1 MRRRAPD
8 GLPEVRR
15 YGLIDA
21 RARKG
26 GLHHGRFLMPR
37 NTRTVL
43 ALAASAL
50 ALIAASP
57 KAFAQSKEVITF
69 AGVTFSEAGRGDRL
83 RAWVDKF
90 NKSQDK
96 IEVQP
101 IAMPFAT
108 LANTVFTQMG
118 GGGGP
123 DLVRFDQID
132 YYAAVAAKRIL
143 PLDDLIA
150 EGRYVFT
157 APDKYLQVGGSRYG
171 IPFEISN
178 YVLLYNKSLLKDGKP
193 PATFDE
199 FLATAKATTGDG
211 VYGYAFRATMAERPG
226 FWQDLCN
233 FVYGFGGRWSDD
245 AGQLTLNSPK
255 VVEGVTAYKRV
266 YDASVTPKGTD
277 AATYRRMFW
286 ENKLA
291 MEVDNGG
298 VAGIFYQQAP
308 NLALAAAPSPFPT
321 RAQGLILA
329 PLTVNAN
336 TKHKDAAFTFVK
348 WVLQPENQKD
358 LQGLLGAS
366 SVATVVE
373 RPAEDLARQP
383 WLKVYDD
390 QTPHS
395 VPQLVAGYET
405 KTPEIQQIVLE
416 QVLKVLQGGADPQ
429 KAMDD
434 AQKMATAR
442 VARK

>member
-1 MRRRAPD
+1 MGQRYSRRMLAS
-8 GLPEVRR
+8 
-15 YGLIDA
+15 A
-21 RARKG
+21 
-26 GLHHGRFLMPR
+26 
-37 NTRTVL
+37 VL
-43 ALAASAL
+43 AATLVS
-50 ALIAASP
+50 SSSFTP
-57 KAFAQSKEVITF
+57 AFAQAKTVLTF

-83 RAWVDKF
+83 KAWVEKF

-101 IAMPFAT
+101 VALPFAT

-118 GGGGP
+118 GGAGP

-143 PLDDLIA
+143 PFDSEINEAD
-150 EGRYVFT
+150 YKFT
-157 APDKYLQVGGSRYG
+157 APDKYLKVDGKRYG

-178 YVLLYNKSLLKDGKP
+178 YVLLYNKSIVKDGKA
-193 PATFDE
+193 PASFDE
-199 FLATAKATTGDG
+199 FLETAKAATGNG
-211 VYGYAFRATMAERPG
+211 VFGYAYRATMAERPG

-245 AGQLTLNSPK
+245 SGNLTVNGPK
-255 VVEGVTAYKRV
+255 VVEGVAAYKKV
-266 YDASVTPKGTD
+266 YDLGVTPKGTD

-308 NLALAAAPSPFPT
+308 DLPLAAAPSPFPT

-336 TKHKDAAFTFVK
+336 TKNKEAAFTFVK
-348 WVLQPENQKD
+348 WTLQPENQKD
-358 LQGLLGAS
+358 LQDLLGAS
-366 SVATVVE
+366 SVATIVE
-373 RPAEDLARQP
+373 RSPEALAKQP

-390 QTPHS
+390 QTPNS
-395 VPQLVAGYET
+395 VPQLVAGLET

-434 AQKMATAR
+434 AQKMVQSR
-442 VARK
+442 VLRK

>member
-1 MRRRAPD
+1 
-8 GLPEVRR
+8 
-15 YGLIDA
+15 
-21 RARKG
+21 
-26 GLHHGRFLMPR
+26 MPR
-37 NTRTVL
+37 KTRAVL

-50 ALIAASP
+50 ALIAANP
-57 KAFAQSKEVITF
+57 KAFAQSKEIITF

-143 PLDDLIA
+143 PLDELLA
-150 EGRYVFT
+150 EGRYTFT
-157 APDKYLQVGGSRYG
+157 APDKYLQVGGNRYG

-266 YDASVTPKGTD
+266 YDAGVTPKGTD